1 MFPSNNSSK
10 LHSHQEHR
18 DMWNTGMSQNSF
30 KMLLQM
36 EASNWVMSFL
46 SNGIWGMV
54 THPVIGILICIYIY
68 YIDIFIIH
76 IYIYNII

>member
-46 SNGIWGMV
+46 SNGIWGKYG
-54 THPVIGILICIYIY
+54 HPSRDRNPYLCIYIYTY
-68 YIDIFIIH
+68 YIDIFIH
-76 IYIYNII
+76 IYI